1 MVAIWAENGNTF
13 STDGVL
19 TLSDGRVFDFSSV
32 AGNGWNANRLAK
44 LTAAGQEFID
54 KRDAISSLPVEDP
67 DRIHAEAG
75 DDAWFLSTYGNRVF
89 IDGTDI
95 VTRNTKITLFLEA
108 DGTPNVRFEAVR

>member
-32 AGNGWNANRLAK
+32 AGNGWNANRLEK
-44 LTAAGQEFID
+44 LTAAGQALID
-54 KRDAISSLPVEDP
+54 KRDPISSLPPEDP

-75 DDAWFLSTYGNRVF
+75 DTAWFLATYGNRVF

-95 VTRNTKITLFLEA
+95 VTRNTKITLFLDES
-108 DGTPNVRFEAVR
+108 GSPNVMFEDVR